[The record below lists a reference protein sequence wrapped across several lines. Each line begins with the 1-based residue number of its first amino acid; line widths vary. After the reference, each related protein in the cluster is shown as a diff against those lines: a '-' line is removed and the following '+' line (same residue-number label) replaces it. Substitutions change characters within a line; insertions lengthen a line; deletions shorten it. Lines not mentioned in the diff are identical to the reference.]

1 VKTIVLGEKSYISK
15 NIGKKF
21 PKFEI
26 LSINN
31 FINLYEKEFK
41 DKKINLIIN
50 SFYTASKLNNIKNY
64 SDFVRKSSQ
73 ELSCLLDI
81 IAKKNINKIIYT
93 SSSAIY
99 GLDKNNLFF
108 KNKSQRNLYASFKL
122 ANEEML
128 KNFSIQNN
136 ISLVIARVFNV
147 FGENEYFSIVSKL
160 INQKNNKETIKIFNN
175 GESIRD
181 FIHIDDLV
189 KCYSIF
195 LKRSISGIYDIGT
208 GYGTKISNL
217 IKSFNIKKNILLLK
231 SKVEE
236 VDISIA
242 NTKKI
247 QDIINVEKFKSI
259 ENFLKKK
266 FKQKSLITK
275 YKYTDYRELGS
286 NRDVV
291 IYGCGFS
298 GIKIASELMNS
309 KLSNVRFFVDDDVN
323 KIGKF
328 ISGIKVISFSQMKIV
343 AHKHR
348 IPNIIVAIP
357 SLSEKKNAELLEKLS
372 PYCVSIQSLPR
383 KKYFKNKNVEVKDL
397 EKILIEE
404 ILNRSIFSVNTKKL
418 SNFRNKVILV
428 TGGAGSIGSEICRQ
442 LLKAKPKRVLVLDHS
457 ELAIFK
463 LNKELN
469 DKKLKFILG
478 DIKDQ
483 SFVSDLINE
492 HRVNYIFHSAAY
504 KHVKFLEENIISAI
518 KNNVFGTYSILKA
531 IKNTKINAT
540 FISTDKA
547 VNPTNVLGI
556 SKRIAEILVQI
567 IAKSDLYKNCK
578 ISIVRFGNVLGSD
591 GSAIPTFIDQIK
603 NNQEVTITD
612 LKMKRY
618 FMSIKEACS
627 LVIKASQI
635 KANNKIF
642 VLKMGKQIKIIDIIN
657 KIFKLYKTDEQVLKI
672 KKIGNFGN
680 EKVSERLTSAKSINS
695 SPVKRIFIANEI
707 IPKDEL
713 FFNFIDNLNIAIKNN
728 QIFNLK
734 KLLKNF
740 KW

>member
-1 VKTIVLGEKSYISK
+1 
-15 NIGKKF
+15 
-21 PKFEI
+21 
-26 LSINN
+26 
-31 FINLYEKEFK
+31 
-41 DKKINLIIN
+41 
-50 SFYTASKLNNIKNY
+50 
-64 SDFVRKSSQ
+64 
-73 ELSCLLDI
+73 
-81 IAKKNINKIIYT
+81 
-93 SSSAIY
+93 
-99 GLDKNNLFF
+99 
-108 KNKSQRNLYASFKL
+108 
-122 ANEEML
+122 
-128 KNFSIQNN
+128 
-136 ISLVIARVFNV
+136 
-147 FGENEYFSIVSKL
+147 
-160 INQKNNKETIKIFNN
+160 
-175 GESIRD
+175 
-181 FIHIDDLV
+181 
-189 KCYSIF
+189 
-195 LKRSISGIYDIGT
+195 
-208 GYGTKISNL
+208 
-217 IKSFNIKKNILLLK
+217 
-231 SKVEE
+231 
-236 VDISIA
+236 
-242 NTKKI
+242 
-247 QDIINVEKFKSI
+247 
-259 ENFLKKK
+259 
-266 FKQKSLITK
+266 
-275 YKYTDYRELGS
+275 
-286 NRDVV
+286 
-291 IYGCGFS
+291 
-298 GIKIASELMNS
+298 
-309 KLSNVRFFVDDDVN
+309 
-323 KIGKF
+323 
-328 ISGIKVISFSQMKIV
+328 MKIV

-469 DKKLKFILG
+469 NIKLKFILG

-504 KHVKFLEENIISAI
+504 KHVKFLEENIVSAI

-612 LKMKRY
+612 FKMKRY

-695 SPVKRIFIANEI
+695 SPVTRIFIANEI

-713 FFNFIDNLNIAIKNN
+713 FFNFIDKLNIAIENN
-728 QIFNLK
+728 HKSNLK

>member
-1 VKTIVLGEKSYISK
+1 
-15 NIGKKF
+15 
-21 PKFEI
+21 
-26 LSINN
+26 
-31 FINLYEKEFK
+31 
-41 DKKINLIIN
+41 
-50 SFYTASKLNNIKNY
+50 
-64 SDFVRKSSQ
+64 
-73 ELSCLLDI
+73 
-81 IAKKNINKIIYT
+81 
-93 SSSAIY
+93 
-99 GLDKNNLFF
+99 
-108 KNKSQRNLYASFKL
+108 
-122 ANEEML
+122 M
-128 KNFSIQNN
+128 
-136 ISLVIARVFNV
+136 
-147 FGENEYFSIVSKL
+147 
-160 INQKNNKETIKIFNN
+160 
-175 GESIRD
+175 
-181 FIHIDDLV
+181 
-189 KCYSIF
+189 
-195 LKRSISGIYDIGT
+195 
-208 GYGTKISNL
+208 
-217 IKSFNIKKNILLLK
+217 
-231 SKVEE
+231 
-236 VDISIA
+236 
-242 NTKKI
+242 
-247 QDIINVEKFKSI
+247 
-259 ENFLKKK
+259 
-266 FKQKSLITK
+266 
-275 YKYTDYRELGS
+275 
-286 NRDVV
+286 
-291 IYGCGFS
+291 
-298 GIKIASELMNS
+298 
-309 KLSNVRFFVDDDVN
+309 
-323 KIGKF
+323 
-328 ISGIKVISFSQMKIV
+328 
-343 AHKHR
+343 
-348 IPNIIVAIP
+348 
-357 SLSEKKNAELLEKLS
+357 
-372 PYCVSIQSLPR
+372 
-383 KKYFKNKNVEVKDL
+383 
-397 EKILIEE
+397 
-404 ILNRSIFSVNTKKL
+404 
-418 SNFRNKVILV
+418 
-428 TGGAGSIGSEICRQ
+428 
-442 LLKAKPKRVLVLDHS
+442 DHS

-469 DKKLKFILG
+469 NIKLKFILG

-504 KHVKFLEENIISAI
+504 KHVKFLEENIVSAI

-612 LKMKRY
+612 FKMKRY

-695 SPVKRIFIANEI
+695 SPVTRIFIANEI

-713 FFNFIDNLNIAIKNN
+713 FFNFIDKLNIAIENN
-728 QIFNLK
+728 HKSNLK